1 MLTVI
6 TIMTSGILVGYL
18 FRNQKWISKPIG
30 IIINW
35 SIYLL
40 LLLLGITVGT
50 DEIIMNNLEKI
61 GLDALLLTIGAVSGS
76 VLVSWGTY
84 ILFFRKNER

>member
-1 MLTVI
+1 
-6 TIMTSGILVGYL
+6 MTSGILVGYL
-18 FRNQKWISKPIG
+18 LRNREWISKPIG

-35 SIYLL
+35 AIYLL
-40 LLLLGITVGT
+40 LFLLGITVGT
-50 DEIIMNNLEKI
+50 DEIIMSNLEKI
-61 GLDALLLTIGAVSGS
+61 GLSALLLTVGAVTGS